1 MRFAVLLICAAMAAG
16 CASTREAVPIEK
28 AAGPMRFEV
37 TEDRKGECRWNL
49 ISSNGSVIA
58 KSSEGY
64 KSRQSCDRSVEL
76 ARGAASA
83 TVSEAE

>member
-1 MRFAVLLICAAMAAG
+1 MRFAIFPICAAMAAG
-16 CASTREAVPIEK
+16 CAAAQKAVPIEE
-28 AAGPMRFEV
+28 AAGPMRFEIA
-37 TEDRKGECRWNL
+37 TDRRGECRWNL

-64 KSRQSCDRSVEL
+64 KSRQSCDRSIEL